1 MKQYLIHHIYVFHPS
16 RYRVRRLVIFIFF
29 LHSSVLC
36 LNEHKLGK
44 WQKTLIMT
52 LQLLHFQFALLQI
65 YINSPI
71 NLIINVKQ
79 KQEQLTYTLRQN
91 KQKLNAKTGMF

>member
-1 MKQYLIHHIYVFHPS
+1 
-16 RYRVRRLVIFIFF
+16 
-29 LHSSVLC
+29 
-36 LNEHKLGK
+36 
-44 WQKTLIMT
+44 MT